1 MHWVTQRRS
10 SCWTQ
15 WCSTDGLF
23 FAIRSGKE
31 HRQLRHLPCQIE
43 VVEKPGERAFL
54 KYTEDVSKNRQGGL
68 KGRNIKPKVVYR
80 HANVDNPQRCFIR
93 LFKRYMQLCPTDAP
107 THAFYLQPARS
118 PSSTTW
124 FANRPL
130 GHIPLRQTLT
140 KICKSVGIGLTTLF
154 EPPQPA
160 DCTNPGWMNGWLWR
174 ERDIEA
180 SKE

>member
-1 MHWVTQRRS
+1 MGD
-10 SCWTQ
+10 
-15 WCSTDGLF
+15 STPQQLLDTMVFYRGLF

-130 GHIPLRQTLT
+130 GLTPLGQTLT
-140 KICKSVGIGLTTLF
+140 RICKLVGIDGFKTNHSLN
-154 EPPQPA
+154 QP
-160 DCTNPGWMNGWLWR
+160 TVPIWGG
-174 ERDIEA
+174 
-180 SKE
+180 